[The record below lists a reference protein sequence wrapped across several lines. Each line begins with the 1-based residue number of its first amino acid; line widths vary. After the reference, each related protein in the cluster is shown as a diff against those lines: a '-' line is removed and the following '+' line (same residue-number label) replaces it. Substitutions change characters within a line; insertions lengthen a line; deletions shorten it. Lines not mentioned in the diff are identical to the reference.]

1 MSKYVL
7 VAETG
12 SDITAAAADQLG
24 MYLAPMHVSLGE
36 VTKDDGA
43 FPVEEIVEFYQ
54 TNAKLPKTSGCTPED
69 FIVLFDRIHAEHP
82 EAHIIHLAY
91 SAVTTCS
98 YQSAILAAEGR
109 DYVTCIDT
117 RQVSAGQ
124 AAIVMKL
131 HEAIAAN
138 PDMTLDEVKAA
149 ADDLI
154 NRARMWFVPDNLEF
168 LKAGGRV
175 SNATYILGSLLKIHP
190 RIELIEGKLVATQKY
205 RGKMAQLAPK
215 MVNEFAVQ
223 QEMEK
228 DCLWLI
234 KTPGLAQQTQDDAEE
249 AGRALGFERVEWIKT
264 GCVITTHGGP
274 GAFGVAGFVKK

>member
-12 SDITAAAADQLG
+12 SDITAAQADKLG
-24 MYLAPMHVSLGE
+24 IYLAPMHVSLGE

-54 TNAKLPKTSGCTPED
+54 NNGKLPKTSGCTPED

-109 DYVTCIDT
+109 DYVTSIDT
-117 RQVSAGQ
+117 KQVSAGQ
-124 AAIVMKL
+124 AAIVLKL
-131 HEAIAAN
+131 YEALQAD

-149 ADDLI
+149 TEDLI
-154 NRARMWFVPDNLEF
+154 NRSRMWFVPDNLEF

-190 RIELIEGKLVATQKY
+190 RIELIDGKLIATHKY
-205 RGKMAQLAPK
+205 RGKMAQFAPK
-215 MVNEFAVQ
+215 LVNEFAAQ
-223 QEMEK
+223 QEMDM

-234 KTPGLAQQTQDDAEE
+234 KTPGLAQETQDDAEA
-249 AGRALGFERVEWIKT
+249 AGKEMGFKRIEWIKT

-274 GAFGVAGFVKK
+274 GAFGVVGFAKK